1 MILNVLAYIL
11 NICPLENFEEKYKFI
26 YTNFRKETD
35 INLSYLINGETDL
48 ISSQNL
54 ADKRKIVVFSG
65 SFNPIH
71 KGHIEYFQNA
81 KANGDKLFVIVNS
94 DFQRAL
100 KGSKAFQD
108 ENERVFI
115 VESLRLV
122 DKCFLSID
130 KDRTVVESIKM
141 IFNQYGNEYQ
151 LAFANGGD
159 QNNDTIPER
168 PICEALGIELI
179 DGLGGKIQSSSWLLN
194 K

>member
-1 MILNVLAYIL
+1 MKQKAI
-11 NICPLENFEEKYKFI
+11 
-26 YTNFRKETD
+26 
-35 INLSYLINGETDL
+35 
-48 ISSQNL
+48 
-54 ADKRKIVVFSG
+54 IVSG
-65 SFNPIH
+65 YFNPIH

-81 KANGDKLFVIVNS
+81 KASGDKLFVIVNS

-100 KGSKAFQD
+100 KGSKEFQD
-108 ENERVFI
+108 ESERVFI
-115 VESLRLV
+115 VENLRLV

-130 KDRTVVESIKM
+130 QDRTVVESIKM
-141 IFNQYGNEYQ
+141 IFNEFGNEYR

-168 PICEALGIELI
+168 PICEELGIELI